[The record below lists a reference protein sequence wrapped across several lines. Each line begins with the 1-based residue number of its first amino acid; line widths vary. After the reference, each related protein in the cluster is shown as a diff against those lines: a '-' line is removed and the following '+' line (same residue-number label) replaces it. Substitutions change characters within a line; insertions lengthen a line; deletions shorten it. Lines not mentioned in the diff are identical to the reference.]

1 MKKFL
6 LLILLSTLFL
16 QLNFI
21 YADGHE
27 ESGEFDPAWF
37 KKMNW
42 GPYFEYT
49 FQVDGDYKPGD
60 IDTVMNM
67 AYKGLAI
74 RLDKGDGGVSKG
86 NAFVVYDKDLMRLA
100 ASWTGHGFIN
110 WRSIAI
116 DDSHGPHVEIVGK
129 KVSLTSEAPGWA
141 EPKTQS
147 FDDKKYRVKGLD
159 NNYYGP
165 LPKDW
170 MTWKGSYTFG

>member
-49 FQVDGDYKPGD
+49 FQSS
-60 IDTVMNM
+60 ID
-67 AYKGLAI
+67 
-74 RLDKGDGGVSKG
+74 
-86 NAFVVYDKDLMRLA
+86 
-100 ASWTGHGFIN
+100 
-110 WRSIAI
+110 
-116 DDSHGPHVEIVGK
+116 
-129 KVSLTSEAPGWA
+129 
-141 EPKTQS
+141 
-147 FDDKKYRVKGLD
+147 
-159 NNYYGP
+159 
-165 LPKDW
+165 
-170 MTWKGSYTFG
+170 